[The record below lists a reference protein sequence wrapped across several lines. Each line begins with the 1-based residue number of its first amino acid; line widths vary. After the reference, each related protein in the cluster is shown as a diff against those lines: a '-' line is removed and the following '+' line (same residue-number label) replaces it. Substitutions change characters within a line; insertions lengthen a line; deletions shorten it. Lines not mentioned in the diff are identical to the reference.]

1 MLGAPDSRV
10 FEVALADDF
19 VVVTENHGDYLKLA
33 RRVDVH
39 SGLILLAAATGARQ
53 VDALYAAI
61 GHIEKEAVA
70 AGELP
75 DVWMIDRWVASTR
88 DSRCVHGWTFEDPPT
103 P

>member
-39 SGLILLAAATGARQ
+39 AGLILLAAATGARQ

-61 GHIEKEAVA
+61 GHIEKEAAA

-75 DVWMIDRWVASTR
+75 DVWMIDRWVVSTR
-88 DSRCVHGWTFEDPPT
+88 DARCVHGWTFEDPPT